1 MEHPH
6 GVQPNLGLFDEG
18 GAAGL
23 SVRSAGLGRLAA
35 LPDEALLNVLENLP
49 AADLARLATSSKVL
63 WVFCQHEE
71 LWKALCLEVG
81 WVGGVGWCGWVGHW
95 RKSLD
100 GVGLCCRLPIAQ
112 LPRASSAHP

>member
-18 GAAGL
+18 GAATP

-35 LPDEALLNVLENLP
+35 LPDEALLNVLENLS
-49 AADLARLATSSKVL
+49 AADLARLATASKVL

-71 LWKALCLEVG
+71 LWKALSLEVG
-81 WVGGVGWCGWVGHW
+81 RVGAGGWGQQWVGRQWV
-95 RKSLD
+95 D
-100 GVGLCCRLPIAQ
+100 G
-112 LPRASSAHP
+112 